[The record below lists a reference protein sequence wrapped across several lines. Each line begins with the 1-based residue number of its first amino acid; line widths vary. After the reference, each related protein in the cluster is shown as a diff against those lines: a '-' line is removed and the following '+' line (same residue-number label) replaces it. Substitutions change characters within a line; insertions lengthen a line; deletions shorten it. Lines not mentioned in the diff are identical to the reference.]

1 MNKLLKTE
9 TQLVSTNFVRLL
21 NPLFLSWSFL
31 KLSSFKFK
39 LYLKK
44 KSLDC
49 VLFYCKARRNRL
61 GAREPDKIFT
71 FGLPSPIENEC

>member
-1 MNKLLKTE
+1 MSCSSILKRFNQTGFVRERNLNKLLKTE

-39 LYLKK
+39 LY
-44 KSLDC
+44 
-49 VLFYCKARRNRL
+49 
-61 GAREPDKIFT
+61 
-71 FGLPSPIENEC
+71 